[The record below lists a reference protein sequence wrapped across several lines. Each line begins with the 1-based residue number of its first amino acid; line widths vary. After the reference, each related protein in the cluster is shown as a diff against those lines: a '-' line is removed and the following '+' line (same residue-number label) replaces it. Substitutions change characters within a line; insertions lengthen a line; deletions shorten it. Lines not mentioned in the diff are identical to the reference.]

1 MLVLTRNRDQE
12 IRIGDDIVVRILDV
26 RGDRVRIGIDAP
38 SEVSV
43 HRQEV
48 YIEIEKANRESM
60 TVAGAGL
67 SGARALVERHKAAG
81 TNNGK
86 RRSARSTA
94 TVSTEV
100 NHGT

>member
-48 YIEIEKANRESM
+48 YIEIEKANREAM

-67 SGARALVERHKAAG
+67 SGARALVRRHKAAG
-81 TNNGK
+81 TKDGK

-100 NHGT
+100 NHGA